1 MLAMSLAYFHLS
13 YVIHRKSDATFGLAD
28 LNKYVFSKSGC
39 PVTGMAIVSL
49 GN

>member
-1 MLAMSLAYFHLS
+1 MLAMCSANFS
-13 YVIHRKSDATFGLAD
+13 YVIHWKSDAAFGLAD